1 MNPEY
6 YSRTT
11 YIRGNKK
18 SRDHVQKQQKFHE
31 LGSTKL
37 CSLTVRP
44 NISQVLGLVSGSWFW
59 LGYDYW

>member
-18 SRDHVQKQQKFHE
+18 SRDHVQKNNRNSTN
-31 LGSTKL
+31 LGPRNYVVWL
-37 CSLTVRP
+37 YDQ
-44 NISQVLGLVSGSWFW
+44 ISIK
-59 LGYDYW
+59 Y